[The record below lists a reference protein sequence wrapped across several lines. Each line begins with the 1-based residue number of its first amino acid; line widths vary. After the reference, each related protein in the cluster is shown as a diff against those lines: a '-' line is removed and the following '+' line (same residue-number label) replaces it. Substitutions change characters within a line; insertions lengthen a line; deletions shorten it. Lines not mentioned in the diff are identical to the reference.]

1 MKYLTINEF
10 ADFKH
15 CTRVTVS
22 RNISKKRIETEFLY
36 GRKLIPLNKKNL
48 AWSRY
53 TGAGWKKGR
62 KRKV

>member
-1 MKYLTINEF
+1 MKYLTINSF

-15 CTRVTVS
+15 VTRVTVS
-22 RNISKKRIETEFLY
+22 RNISKGRIEIEFLY

-48 AWSRY
+48 AWTPY
-53 TGAGWKKGR
+53 TGAGWKLGR